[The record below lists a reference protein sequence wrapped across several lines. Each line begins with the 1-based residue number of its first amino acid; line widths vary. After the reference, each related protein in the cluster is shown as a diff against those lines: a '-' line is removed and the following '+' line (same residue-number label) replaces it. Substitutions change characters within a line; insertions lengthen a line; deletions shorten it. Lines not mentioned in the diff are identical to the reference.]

1 MILKCMA
8 MLIAGLMLTSCCG
21 FGNGCA
27 PAASAA
33 ASDGLDA
40 VPTGDLQPI
49 ELRPK
54 QLVRARRE
62 NVTGPFDTA
71 ARGKNGNADQWERQ
85 RATDQADEAR
95 LKRMLIICR
104 TC

>member
-8 MLIAGLMLTSCCG
+8 MLIAGLMLTGCCG

-27 PAASAA
+27 PVASAP

-54 QLVRARRE
+54 QLARARRE
-62 NVTGPFDTA
+62 NAASPFDTA
-71 ARGKNGNADQWERQ
+71 AREKNGNVDQWERQ
-85 RATDQADEAR
+85 RAADQAEEVK
-95 LKRMLIICR
+95 LKRMLMICG